1 LDLETVACFAGL
13 AVALGFIDLTGAAPF
28 LATGFLVDL
37 TGTDL
42 DLIDFF

>member
-1 LDLETVACFAGL
+1 LDLETVAYFAGL
-13 AVALGFIDLTGAAPF
+13 ETTLGFIDLTGAVTF
-28 LATGFLVDL
+28 LAIGFLVDL